1 MEAVQ
6 TANPSGLESVLANLQ
21 EVTKRQQDIA
31 RQQEEIDIQIK
42 EINRKIKEITHQKD
56 TDQKTEE
63 NTDQLEEAQLE
74 EAQLEEDQE
83 KEEIA
88 KEHQRLLD
96 DVLGETLYFGD
107 VPDYMLL
114 KFLFKKFYK
123 IGLDFT
129 VGQPNYYVSDDV
141 NHISVSADFMLRGDD
156 NFMLVKIKKELT
168 AEHVKEHIN
177 RLENMRKYADLGIN
191 KHSFPGIDKQTI
203 LGTVAGVVVTDEA
216 RNYALNQG
224 LYLIEPN
231 DSGVSFKIITPPNG
245 KPKEW

>member
-6 TANPSGLESVLANLQ
+6 TANTSSLESVLASLQ
-21 EVTKRQQDIA
+21 EVTKRQQEIA
-31 RQQEEIDIQIK
+31 RQQEEIDMQIK
-42 EINRKIKEITHQKD
+42 KINRKIKEITHQKD
-56 TDQKTEE
+56 ADQKTEE
-63 NTDQLEEAQLE
+63 NAEQLDEDQLLE
-74 EAQLEEDQE
+74 EEQI

-88 KEHQRLLD
+88 EEQKRLWD
-96 DVLGETLYFGD
+96 DVVGETLYFDD

-114 KFLFKKFYK
+114 KFLFKKFSK
-123 IGLDFT
+123 LGLDFT
-129 VGQPNYYVSDDV
+129 VAQPNYFVSDDV

-168 AEHVKEHIN
+168 AEHIN

-191 KHSFPGIDKQTI
+191 KHSFSGIDKQTI

-224 LYLIEPN
+224 LYLIVP
-231 DSGVSFKIITPPNG
+231 SGVSFKIITPPNG